1 MFVRFKLI
9 NIRNIRK
16 PFTTRFGTKSEFKLG
31 TLIGRRTNISNVRMP
46 LSTIGYFLP

>member
-1 MFVRFKLI
+1 MNKYKEYKEAIHHKIWHKVF
-9 NIRNIRK
+9 
-16 PFTTRFGTKSEFKLG
+16 EFKLG